1 MVFIGKYRLA
11 VNAAAFILFAADKWK
26 AVHKK
31 WRIREFTLLGLA
43 FAGGSAGGLLAMHV
57 FRHKTQKTA
66 FKIGMPLMLAGHAAL
81 MIYVFWYFN

>member
-1 MVFIGKYRLA
+1 MAFIGKYLLA
-11 VNAAAFILFAADKWK
+11 VNAVTFILFAADKWK

-43 FAGGSAGGLLAMHV
+43 FAGGSAGGLLAMYV

-66 FKIGMPLMLAGHAAL
+66 FKIGMPLMLAVHAAL
-81 MIYVFWYFN
+81 MIYTFGYFI